1 MLKSVEDIS
10 KTKKRLKIEIPSD
23 VIESEIRKVLL
34 EKQKKVRM
42 PGFRPGKT
50 PIALIEKK
58 FGKEIELEVL
68 DKLTLDFYLDAIR
81 EANLKPVS
89 NPMVE
94 DTIEFQRGNPLSM
107 TVTVEVM
114 PKLDDVKYENITVRE
129 VPFEVT
135 EEDIDAFL
143 KRLIEEKASY
153 ETVNEVISS
162 GDIVS
167 IDYKVKEE
175 GLEKEDVVLK
185 IGTGPYPQE
194 FFDAFIGKRKD
205 DEFSVEAS
213 FPENQDTIFAGKRLN
228 FEIKIKDVKKRIL
241 PSLDDEFAKDLGFD
255 DMASLRNHIRESLFS
270 LKKSDAD
277 KVKQREIVEHLL
289 RTYDFEIPETLLDS
303 EISGMIK
310 EIRSKNKGEARP
322 DEELK
327 KELEEKAKKNIRI
340 SYLLDL
346 IGEKE
351 GITVS
356 EEEIKEQII
365 NIAQSYRVSPKD
377 VIDFFIAKDGSLEGI
392 RKSIFDRKVLNLL
405 LEKSKLEDVKQ

>member
-1 MLKSVEDIS
+1 MLKSIEDIS
-10 KTKKRLKIEIPSD
+10 STKKRLKIEIPSD
-23 VIESEIRKVLL
+23 VIESEIRKYLS

-50 PIALIEKK
+50 PMSLIEKK
-58 FGKEIELEVL
+58 FGKEAELEVL
-68 DKLTLDFYLDAIR
+68 DRLTLDFYFDALR

-89 NPMVE
+89 SPNVE
-94 DTIEFQRGNPLSM
+94 DTTEFQRGYPLSM

-114 PKLDDVKYENITVRE
+114 PKLDDIKYENITVQE

-135 EEDIDAFL
+135 DEEIETL
-143 KRLIEEKASY
+143 LQKLIEEKANYGTIDDAISY
-153 ETVNEVISS
+153 

-167 IDYKVKEE
+167 INYKVQEE
-175 GLEKEDVVLK
+175 KLEKDDVVLK
-185 IGTGPYPQE
+185 IGSGPFPDE
-194 FFDAFIGKRKD
+194 FFDAFIGKKKD
-205 DEFSVEAS
+205 DEFSVEVS
-213 FPENQDTIFAGKRLN
+213 FPENLNTIFAGKRLN

-255 DMASLRNHIRESLFS
+255 DIDSLRNHIKGSLFS
-270 LKKSDAD
+270 FKKADAD
-277 KVKQREIVEHLL
+277 KAKQREIVEHLL
-289 RTYDFEIPETLLDS
+289 KSHDFEIPETLLNS

-310 EIRSKNKGEARP
+310 ELKSKNVNETRT

-327 KELEEKAKKNIRI
+327 EELEDKAKRNIKI

-365 NIAQSYRVSPKD
+365 NIAQQYNISPKN
-377 VIDFFIAKDGSLEGI
+377 VMDFFVAKDGSLEGI
-392 RKSIFDRKVLNLL
+392 RKSIFDKKVLNLL
-405 LEKSKLEDVKQ
+405 LEKAKVEVTK